1 MTTRLERQL
10 LLEKEA
16 SSYSYERLMKE
27 VSSRVRAG
35 QADELA
41 EGKMILLHSIDAV
54 AEKLSEFFD
63 VRLPTQRGKVR
74 EVLATEFYD
83 EPKELALIILVTIVR
98 SISEEEKIKATALAY
113 RIVRAIHESM
123 LVRQLDNGNTA
134 LGTYIDKRY
143 KKRNLQFRTKE
154 KLKIIKRQSQL
165 KRDELTPN
173 ALYLGA
179 AMIDIVIKS
188 GVNII
193 EMKDVY
199 HNARATKFILY
210 TEECYKM
217 VLESRERLLA
227 EYRKYP
233 IFLVKPKDWTGF
245 NGSAGYYTEE
255 LYSTSIIKSRSSS
268 RKLLKAFF
276 TANPSPSIYSSL
288 NTLQATAW
296 RINHRVF
303 DVLHYVFDKNIVDT
317 DSERNN
323 PYLLGR
329 LPYNGLQ
336 EPEDFININNYGV
349 INLTGKYK
357 GLPVEKTM
365 MRKYFK
371 DLEDQR
377 DRIISNAGKAIMLN
391 LVVANA
397 REYVA
402 EEEIYFSY
410 QYDFRG
416 RIYPVQQHLQPQGK
430 GESKALLEF
439 KHGSRITTEDELD
452 WFKIHG
458 ANCYGVDKETYGVR
472 INTINDLEEDIKLIA
487 EDPIRHRLLWKDT
500 DSPYQYLAWCFE
512 YADYLKDPETFVS
525 HLPIALD
532 ATCSGIQIYSGLLRD
547 NEGAESVN
555 VVGSIR
561 NDIYQEV
568 ADKVNGYLAAGDY
581 TKFYS
586 YVTNDGEEHVEST
599 VALADSIKGK
609 ITRSLTKRNTMT
621 QPYSV
626 TKFGMFE
633 QLKVELSELEDNGK
647 KFWIGENWLMTK
659 LLTDLNAR
667 AIDETVK
674 GAKVGQMYLKG
685 VTADLVKQGK
695 WVFYTAPLTSFPVLQ
710 KVHVQD
716 ETRVSTPIGKLTIRT
731 TSPLLKASSMISG
744 IAPNYIHSLDA
755 ALLSTTVMKLKD
767 DGCVNFHL
775 IHDSYAVPI
784 NYVANLNKRVR
795 ESFIELFK
803 TNPLQQFVEQVNPT
817 YSIRPEEV
825 LINTL
830 NLDRVLDSRY
840 IFS

>member
-1 MTTRLERQL
+1 
-10 LLEKEA
+10 
-16 SSYSYERLMKE
+16 
-27 VSSRVRAG
+27 
-35 QADELA
+35 
-41 EGKMILLHSIDAV
+41 
-54 AEKLSEFFD
+54 
-63 VRLPTQRGKVR
+63 
-74 EVLATEFYD
+74 
-83 EPKELALIILVTIVR
+83 
-98 SISEEEKIKATALAY
+98 
-113 RIVRAIHESM
+113 
-123 LVRQLDNGNTA
+123 
-134 LGTYIDKRY
+134 
-143 KKRNLQFRTKE
+143 
-154 KLKIIKRQSQL
+154 
-165 KRDELTPN
+165 
-173 ALYLGA
+173 
-179 AMIDIVIKS
+179 
-188 GVNII
+188 
-193 EMKDVY
+193 
-199 HNARATKFILY
+199 
-210 TEECYKM
+210 
-217 VLESRERLLA
+217 
-227 EYRKYP
+227 
-233 IFLVKPKDWTGF
+233 
-245 NGSAGYYTEE
+245 
-255 LYSTSIIKSRSSS
+255 
-268 RKLLKAFF
+268 
-276 TANPSPSIYSSL
+276 
-288 NTLQATAW
+288 
-296 RINHRVF
+296 
-303 DVLHYVFDKNIVDT
+303 
-317 DSERNN
+317 
-323 PYLLGR
+323 
-329 LPYNGLQ
+329 
-336 EPEDFININNYGV
+336 
-349 INLTGKYK
+349 
-357 GLPVEKTM
+357 
-365 MRKYFK
+365 
-371 DLEDQR
+371 
-377 DRIISNAGKAIMLN
+377 
-391 LVVANA
+391 
-397 REYVA
+397 
-402 EEEIYFSY
+402 
-410 QYDFRG
+410 
-416 RIYPVQQHLQPQGK
+416 
-430 GESKALLEF
+430 
-439 KHGSRITTEDELD
+439 
-452 WFKIHG
+452 
-458 ANCYGVDKETYGVR
+458 
-472 INTINDLEEDIKLIA
+472 
-487 EDPIRHRLLWKDT
+487 
-500 DSPYQYLAWCFE
+500 
-512 YADYLKDPETFVS
+512 
-525 HLPIALD
+525 
-532 ATCSGIQIYSGLLRD
+532 LRD

-586 YVTNDGEEHVEST
+586 YVTNDGEKHVEST

-795 ESFIELFK
+795 ESFIELFQ

-830 NLDRVLDSRY
+830 NLDRVLDSKY